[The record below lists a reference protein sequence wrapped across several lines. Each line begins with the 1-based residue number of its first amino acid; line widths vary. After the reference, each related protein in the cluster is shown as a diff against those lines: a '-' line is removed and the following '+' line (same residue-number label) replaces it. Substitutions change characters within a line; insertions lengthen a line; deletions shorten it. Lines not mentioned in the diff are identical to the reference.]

1 MPLNLP
7 DYITDVPDYP
17 KPGILFKDITPLL
30 QNPEAFTQCIAKL
43 ADLYRNSEFDVIAGI
58 ESRGFI
64 FACPLAIEL
73 STSFVPIR
81 KAGKLP
87 RKTLQA
93 QYELEYGA
101 EIIEIHEDAI
111 KPDSKVLIIDDVLAT
126 GGTVKAA
133 INLVEQSGATDIEV
147 CTIVEL
153 LFLKGR
159 EALTDTKLTSL
170 ITF

>member
-1 MPLNLP
+1 MPLNLS

-30 QNPEAFTQCIAKL
+30 QNPEAFTQCITKL
-43 ADLYRNSEFDVIAGI
+43 AGLYRNSEFDVIAGI

-93 QYELEYGA
+93 QYELEYGS

-126 GGTVKAA
+126 GGTAKAA
-133 INLVEQSGATDIEV
+133 AKLVEKIK
-147 CTIVEL
+147 CTVIGFAFIIEL
-153 LFLKGR
+153 LELNGR
-159 EALTDTKLTSL
+159 DKIKEYRSESL
-170 ITF
+170 VEY